1 MQNIENGSFLI
12 SHPTL
17 LEDSFFKAIVLVTH
31 HNFEETIG
39 LVINHPS
46 KIKLHEIID
55 DIPNSDFPVYI
66 GGPVSKNSIHFIHSL
81 GRLIPNSIKIYNG
94 LYFGGDFNVVKDL
107 LWKGKINKEN
117 MRFFAGY
124 SGWEANQLEDELK
137 ENSWILKEKNL
148 KLSMQYSNKD
158 YWSKIIR
165 KMDKKYAIWANFPK
179 NPSLN

>member
-81 GRLIPNSIKIYNG
+81 GRLIPNSIKIYNIMNFELFNDKSKI
-94 LYFGGDFNVVKDL
+94 LYFPYQETPLDIL
-107 LWKGKINKEN
+107 
-117 MRFFAGY
+117 
-124 SGWEANQLEDELK
+124 QLT
-137 ENSWILKEKNL
+137 
-148 KLSMQYSNKD
+148 SNFYTD
-158 YWSKIIR
+158 V
-165 KMDKKYAIWANFPK
+165 
-179 NPSLN
+179 

>member
-81 GRLIPNSIKIYNG
+81 GRLIPKPRSKSKLRSSYTS
-94 LYFGGDFNVVKDL
+94 
-107 LWKGKINKEN
+107 
-117 MRFFAGY
+117 FFR
-124 SGWEANQLEDELK
+124 D
-137 ENSWILKEKNL
+137 ILKREL
-148 KLSMQYSNKD
+148 PLR
-158 YWSKIIR
+158 I
-165 KMDKKYAIWANFPK
+165 
-179 NPSLN
+179 